1 MMESP
6 FVNDPFAI
14 VYQAFK
20 NLYPDKDC
28 EIMWQP
34 VEMKDEEGKG
44 YVGLTTFADDGT
56 ITVEI
61 SVYMKIGDAVET
73 LAHEL
78 AHVAVGASE
87 DHGEVWE
94 NTFDAIHEEFDRIG
108 NEMFGKDS
116 GVAVEVSDGKG
127 GLDPDDYGKG
137 GEQE

>member
-44 YVGLTTFADDGT
+44 YVGLTTFADDLRLRSALPP
-56 ITVEI
+56 VL
-61 SVYMKIGDAVET
+61 S
-73 LAHEL
+73 
-78 AHVAVGASE
+78 
-87 DHGEVWE
+87 
-94 NTFDAIHEEFDRIG
+94 
-108 NEMFGKDS
+108 
-116 GVAVEVSDGKG
+116 
-127 GLDPDDYGKG
+127 
-137 GEQE
+137 